1 MVGSDKG
8 LLRTKPE
15 TNLKHILDPKLMSL
29 KRVAADTSK
38 KNSPQGL

>member
-15 TNLKHILDPKLMSL
+15 TDLKHILDPKLMSL
-29 KRVAADTSK
+29 KRVTADTSK